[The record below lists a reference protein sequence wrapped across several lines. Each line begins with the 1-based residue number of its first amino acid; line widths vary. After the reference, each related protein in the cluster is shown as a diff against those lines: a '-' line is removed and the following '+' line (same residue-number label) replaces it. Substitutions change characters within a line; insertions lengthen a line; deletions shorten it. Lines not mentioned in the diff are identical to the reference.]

1 MSPEEAFGVFLV
13 LLGCAGPIIVVGVIY
28 YLKKRLEHKQ
38 IMAAIEKGTPLSE
51 LRPAK
56 QNGTLW
62 IKNLTVGIALFI
74 IGLGC
79 LMGPMGNDGF
89 VMTIASILLGV
100 GIAWIIRGVLNRK
113 YQMQNQP
120 SAKDVA
126 GQSRNLGGISASE
139 TPHQ

>member
-56 QNGTLW
+56 QDGTLW
-62 IKNLTVGIALFI
+62 IKNLTVGIALLV

-79 LMGPMGNDGF
+79 LMGTTGREALFMAP
-89 VMTIASILLGV
+89 ILIGV
-100 GIAWIIRGVLNRK
+100 GIAWIIRGALNRK

-120 SAKDVA
+120 SARDVA
-126 GQSRNLGGISASE
+126 SQSRNLGGISASE

>member
-1 MSPEEAFGVFLV
+1 MKMSPEEAFGVFLI
-13 LLGCAGPIIVVGVIY
+13 LIGCAGPIVVVGVIY

-38 IMAAIEKGTPLSE
+38 ILAAIEKGTPLSE

-62 IKNLTVGIALFI
+62 IRNITVGIALLV

-79 LMGPMGNDGF
+79 LMGPMGQLPLF
-89 VMTIASILLGV
+89 MAPILIGV
-100 GIAWIIRGVLNRK
+100 GIAWIVRGVLNRK
-113 YQMQNQP
+113 YQVPSQP
-120 SAKDVA
+120 SARDA
-126 GQSRNLGGISASE
+126 AAQSSNFGGISASE

>member
-1 MSPEEAFGVFLV
+1 MSPDEDFGIFLV

-38 IMAAIEKGTPLSE
+38 IMAAIEKGTPVSE

-62 IKNLTVGIALFI
+62 IRNLTVGIALLV

-79 LMGPMGNDGF
+79 LMQPMGQMPLF
-89 VMTIASILLGV
+89 MAPILIGV
-100 GIAWIIRGVLNRK
+100 GIAWIIRGLLNRK
-113 YQMQNQP
+113 YQTLSRT
-120 SAKDVA
+120 SARE
-126 GQSRNLGGISASE
+126 SRNPGGISASE
-139 TPHQ
+139 TSRQ

>member
-62 IKNLTVGIALFI
+62 IKNLTVGIALLVIGVGWSTMMGRHALFAAFI
-74 IGLGC
+74 LI
-79 LMGPMGNDGF
+79 
-89 VMTIASILLGV
+89 GV
-100 GIAWIIRGVLNRK
+100 GIAWIIRGALNRK

-120 SAKDVA
+120 SAKDVGA
-126 GQSRNLGGISASE
+126 QSRSFGGISASE